1 VQNGSKSAIAALLN
15 QRQAYQGFHYR
26 KFCKSWIG
34 DEMNERRLEFRPQ
47 AQDELLDAID
57 WYAERDPRVA
67 DRFDEA
73 IRLILNRIQN
83 SPMLFPAVESEP
95 TLRIAL
101 VGHFPYYIVFRPI
114 GEDAAEV
121 IAVAHAKREPGYW
134 KHRTES

>member
-1 VQNGSKSAIAALLN
+1 MQNGSKSAIAALLN
-15 QRQAYQGFHYR
+15 PRPVYQEFLSR
-26 KFCKSWIG
+26 EFCNSCIG
-34 DEMNERRLEFRPQ
+34 DEKNERRLEFRPQ

-73 IRLILNRIQN
+73 IRSI
-83 SPMLFPAVESEP
+83 
-95 TLRIAL
+95 LRIAL

-114 GEDAAEV
+114 AEDAAEV